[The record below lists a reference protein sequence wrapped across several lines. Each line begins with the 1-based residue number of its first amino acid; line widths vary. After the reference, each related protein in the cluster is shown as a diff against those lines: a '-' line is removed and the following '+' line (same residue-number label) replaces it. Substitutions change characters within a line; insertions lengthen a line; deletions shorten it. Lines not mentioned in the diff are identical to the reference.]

1 MVEFFSATL
10 APLIVILLFMAIVY
24 AISSRTLGHEVAQ
37 RRLLRTA
44 LLLALGFL
52 FSLGFHSL
60 GKFPSLAKYGLISF
74 NFLFA
79 AFVALWLL
87 SWNWRKTKAGAL
99 LLNAG
104 RLSVNKIIFWF
115 GALEVL
121 LTILFTWSAINQ
133 ISTGLES
140 NTNLVQVISQ
150 LVFYWSLAIYFLCVG
165 LSSLELRE
173 NGICYMFSVV
183 KWEKLASYKWNEVK
197 PNIVTIRFKSSR
209 LPLFRRFWSL
219 PISLAYRDTVNRIL
233 AEHLMMAHVN

>member
-1 MVEFFSATL
+1 MIEFFSATL

-24 AISSRTLGHEVAQ
+24 AISRRTLGHEVAQ

-44 LLLALGFL
+44 LLLPLGFL

-60 GKFPSLAKYGLISF
+60 GKYGLISF
-74 NFLFA
+74 DFLFA

-87 SWNWRKTKAGAL
+87 SWNWRKAKAGAL

-104 RLSVNKIIFWF
+104 RLSVSKIIFWF

-121 LTILFTWSAINQ
+121 FTVLFTWSAINQ

-140 NTNLVQVISQ
+140 NTNLAQVISQ
-150 LVFYWSLAIYFLCVG
+150 LVFYWSLAIYLLCVG

-197 PNIVTIRFKSSR
+197 PNIVTISFKSPR

-219 PISLAYRDTVNRIL
+219 PISLPYRDTVNRIL